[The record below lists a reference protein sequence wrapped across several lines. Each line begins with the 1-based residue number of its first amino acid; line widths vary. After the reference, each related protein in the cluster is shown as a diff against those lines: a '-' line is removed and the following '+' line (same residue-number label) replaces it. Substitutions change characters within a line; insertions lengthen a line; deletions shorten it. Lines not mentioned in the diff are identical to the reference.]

1 MKCMRCARETA
12 PQQVFCNA
20 CLEDMARYPVR
31 SDTPIYLPVRKPK
44 EAPRKKSRRFR
55 RERTAEEM
63 VMILRKRV
71 KVLTA
76 ITVILVMM
84 LSAAT
89 AGVWLAKKQGAD
101 LSIPNIGQ
109 NFKTATDIFKDMDK
123 DGN

>member
-55 RERTAEEM
+55 RERTAEEI

-76 ITVILVMM
+76 LTVILVMM
-84 LSAAT
+84 LSAAM

-109 NFKTATDIFKDMDK
+109 NFKTVTDIFKDMDK

>member
-44 EAPRKKSRRFR
+44 EAPRKKSRLFR

-76 ITVILVMM
+76 LTVILVMM
-84 LSAAT
+84 LSAAM

-109 NFKTATDIFKDMDK
+109 NFKTVTDIFKDMDK

>member
-1 MKCMRCARETA
+1 
-12 PQQVFCNA
+12 
-20 CLEDMARYPVR
+20 MARYPVR

-89 AGVWLAKKQGAD
+89 AGVWLAKNQGAD

-109 NFKTATDIFKDMDK
+109 NFKTVTDIFKDMDK

>member
-109 NFKTATDIFKDMDK
+109 NFKTVTDIFKDMDK

>member
-1 MKCMRCARETA
+1 MKCLRCARETA

-20 CLEDMARYPVR
+20 CLEDMARHPVR

-63 VMILRKRV
+63 IMILRKRV

-109 NFKTATDIFKDMDK
+109 NFKTVTDIFKDMDK

>member
-20 CLEDMARYPVR
+20 CLENMARYPVR

-109 NFKTATDIFKDMDK
+109 NFKTVTDIFKDMDK

>member
-84 LSAAT
+84 LSAAM

-109 NFKTATDIFKDMDK
+109 NFKTVTDIFKDMDK